1 MPPRRGKPANLRTMG
16 SIEPGDRVQWL
27 DEDLEGEV
35 LAVTRE
41 GIRIRTPD
49 GFEMT
54 AAPDAVVR
62 IPEGASLPVPPSAA
76 REKPQEKPKRPNP
89 RAGNKKARYAP
100 ALEVDLHIEKLHPD
114 PKRLNTYE
122 ILDMQME
129 TARRQLEFALRKR
142 IQKVVFIHGVG
153 QGVLKAEL
161 QTLFRRYDHLK
172 VREADYRSYGLG
184 ATEIYIP
191 QEAFN

>member
-1 MPPRRGKPANLRTMG
+1 ME

-27 DEDLEGEV
+27 DEDLEGVV
-35 LAVTRE
+35 LSVTPE
-41 GIRIRTPD
+41 GIRVRTPD

-54 AAPDAVVR
+54 AAPEAVVR
-62 IPEGASLPVPPSAA
+62 IPKGASLPVPPSAA
-76 REKPQEKPKRPNP
+76 SEKPQEKPKRKGL
-89 RAGNKKARYAP
+89 RTGSKKARYAP
-100 ALEVDLHIEKLHPD
+100 ALEVDLHIEKIHPA
-114 PKRLNTYE
+114 PQRLDTYE
-122 ILDMQME
+122 ILDIQME
-129 TARRQLEFALRKR
+129 TARRQLEFALSKR

-161 QTLFRRYDHLK
+161 RTLFRRYDHLK

>member
-1 MPPRRGKPANLRTMG
+1 MEL
-16 SIEPGDRVQWL
+16 IEPGDRVQWL

-35 LAVTRE
+35 LEVTPE
-41 GIRIRTPD
+41 GIRVRTSD
-49 GFEMT
+49 GFEIT
-54 AAPDAVVR
+54 AAPGTVVR

-76 REKPQEKPKRPNP
+76 REKPQEKPNRRNP
-89 RAGNKKARYAP
+89 SAGGKKARYAP
-100 ALEVDLHIEKLHPD
+100 ALEVDLHIEKLHPA
-114 PKRLNTYE
+114 PQRLNTYE
-122 ILDMQME
+122 ILDMQLE

-161 QTLFRRYDHLK
+161 RTLFRRYDHLK
-172 VREADYRSYGLG
+172 VREADYRAYGLG

-191 QEAFN
+191 QEAFD